1 MANLKEQGEIYM
13 DSMDWEILRA
23 LFKYKN
29 ITQTSKILRISQ
41 PAVTYRINKLEA
53 EFNVDI
59 INRNQKGVVF
69 TSPGEIIVKYALAMI
84 KDSQKLKEELINQE
98 NKVQGTLRLS
108 ASSIFSRYQL
118 PKILSEFS
126 QKYPLVEFDVNTGWS
141 EEVFKSVHNDYS
153 QVGILRGDYSFSSEK
168 IRLMTEKIYI
178 VSKNPISIDD
188 LPHLPR
194 IYYNTDTSLN
204 KLIDDWWIGRFVE
217 PSSIAIKVDNMET
230 SKEFVQHGLGFSIL
244 PDILLKNNQDLY
256 KIPCLDQNGNAMI
269 RNTDMILKEQYL
281 SNNVV
286 RAFYE
291 FMKERKLEFN

>member
-1 MANLKEQGEIYM
+1 M

-41 PAVTYRINKLEA
+41 PAVTYRINKLEE

-69 TSPGEIIVKYALAMI
+69 TSPGEIIVKYALSMI

-286 RAFYE
+286 RAFYD
-291 FMKERKLEFN
+291 FMKERKLEFD

>member
-1 MANLKEQGEIYM
+1 M

-41 PAVTYRINKLEA
+41 PAVTYRINKLEE

-69 TSPGEIIVKYALAMI
+69 TSPGEIIVKYALSMI

-178 VSKNPISIDD
+178 VSKHPISIDD

-291 FMKERKLEFN
+291 FMKERKLEFD

>member
-1 MANLKEQGEIYM
+1 M

-41 PAVTYRINKLEA
+41 PAVTYRINKLEE

-69 TSPGEIIVKYALAMI
+69 TSPGEIIVKYALSMI

-178 VSKNPISIDD
+178 VSKHPISIDD

-244 PDILLKNNQDLY
+244 PDILLKNNQDLH

-286 RAFYE
+286 RAFYD

>member
-1 MANLKEQGEIYM
+1 M

-41 PAVTYRINKLEA
+41 PAVTYRINKLEE

-69 TSPGEIIVKYALAMI
+69 TSPGEIIVKYALSMI

-153 QVGILRGDYSFSSEK
+153 QVGILRGDYSFSSKK

-178 VSKNPISIDD
+178 VSKHPISIDD

-244 PDILLKNNQDLY
+244 PDILLKNNQDLH

-286 RAFYE
+286 RAFYN
-291 FMKERKLEFN
+291 FMKERKLEFD

>member
-1 MANLKEQGEIYM
+1 M

-41 PAVTYRINKLEA
+41 PAVTYRINKLEE

-69 TSPGEIIVKYALAMI
+69 TSPGEIIVKYALSMI
-84 KDSQKLKEELINQE
+84 KYSQKLKEELINQE

-178 VSKNPISIDD
+178 VSKHPISIDD

-244 PDILLKNNQDLY
+244 PDILLKNNQDLH

-286 RAFYE
+286 RAFYN
-291 FMKERKLEFN
+291 FMKERKLEFD

>member
-1 MANLKEQGEIYM
+1 M

-41 PAVTYRINKLEA
+41 PAVTYRINKLEE

-69 TSPGEIIVKYALAMI
+69 TSPGEIIVKYALSMI
-84 KDSQKLKEELINQE
+84 KYSQKLKEELINQE

-178 VSKNPISIDD
+178 VSKHPISIDD

-291 FMKERKLEFN
+291 FMKERKLEFD

>member
-1 MANLKEQGEIYM
+1 M

-41 PAVTYRINKLEA
+41 PAVTYRINKLEE

-69 TSPGEIIVKYALAMI
+69 TSPGEIIVKYALSMI

-141 EEVFKSVHNDYS
+141 EEVFKSVHSDYS

-178 VSKNPISIDD
+178 VSKHPISIDD

-244 PDILLKNNQDLY
+244 PDILLKNNQDLH

-286 RAFYE
+286 RAFYN
-291 FMKERKLEFN
+291 FMKERKLEFD

>member
-1 MANLKEQGEIYM
+1 M

-41 PAVTYRINKLEA
+41 PAVTYRINKLEE

-69 TSPGEIIVKYALAMI
+69 TSPGEIIVKYALSMI

-141 EEVFKSVHNDYS
+141 EEVFKSVRNDYS

-178 VSKNPISIDD
+178 VSKHPISIDD

-244 PDILLKNNQDLY
+244 PDILLKNNQDLH

-286 RAFYE
+286 RAFYN
-291 FMKERKLEFN
+291 FMKERKLEFD

>member
-1 MANLKEQGEIYM
+1 M

>member
-1 MANLKEQGEIYM
+1 M

-41 PAVTYRINKLEA
+41 PAVTYRINKLEE

-69 TSPGEIIVKYALAMI
+69 TSPGEIIVKYALSMI

-178 VSKNPISIDD
+178 VSKHPISIDD

-230 SKEFVQHGLGFSIL
+230 SKEFVQHCLGFSIL
-244 PDILLKNNQDLY
+244 PDILLKNNQDLH

-286 RAFYE
+286 RAFYN
-291 FMKERKLEFN
+291 FMKERKLEFD

>member
-1 MANLKEQGEIYM
+1 M

-41 PAVTYRINKLEA
+41 PAVTYRINKLEE

-69 TSPGEIIVKYALAMI
+69 TSPGEIIVKYALSMI

-178 VSKNPISIDD
+178 VSKHPISIDD

-286 RAFYE
+286 RAFYD
-291 FMKERKLEFN
+291 FMKERKLEFD

>member
-1 MANLKEQGEIYM
+1 M

-41 PAVTYRINKLEA
+41 PAVTYRINKLEE

-69 TSPGEIIVKYALAMI
+69 TSPGEIIVKYALSMI

-178 VSKNPISIDD
+178 VSKHPISIDD

-286 RAFYE
+286 RAFYD

>member
-1 MANLKEQGEIYM
+1 M

-41 PAVTYRINKLEA
+41 PAVTYRINKLEE
-53 EFNVDI
+53 EFNVEI
-59 INRNQKGVVF
+59 ISRNKKGVVF
-69 TSPGEIIVKYALAMI
+69 TSPGEIIVKYALSMI

-98 NKVQGTLRLS
+98 DKVQGTLRLS

-168 IRLMTEKIYI
+168 IRLMSEKIYV

-244 PDILLKNNQDLY
+244 PDILLNKNKDLY
-256 KIPCLDQNGNAMI
+256 KIPCLDQNGNDII
-269 RNTDMILKEQYL
+269 RNTDMILKKQYL

-286 RAFYE
+286 RAFYD
-291 FMKERKLEFN
+291 FMKEQNLECE

>member
-1 MANLKEQGEIYM
+1 M

-41 PAVTYRINKLEA
+41 PAVTYRINKLEE

-69 TSPGEIIVKYALAMI
+69 TSPGEIIVKYALSMI

-178 VSKNPISIDD
+178 VSKHPISIDD

-286 RAFYE
+286 RAFYN
-291 FMKERKLEFN
+291 FMKERKLEFD

>member
-1 MANLKEQGEIYM
+1 M

-41 PAVTYRINKLEA
+41 PAVTYRINKLEE

-69 TSPGEIIVKYALAMI
+69 TSPGEIIVKYALSMI

-291 FMKERKLEFN
+291 FMKERKLEFD

>member
-1 MANLKEQGEIYM
+1 M

-41 PAVTYRINKLEA
+41 PAVTYRINKLEE

-69 TSPGEIIVKYALAMI
+69 TSPGEIIVKYALSMI

-178 VSKNPISIDD
+178 VSKHPISIDD

-244 PDILLKNNQDLY
+244 PDILLKNNQDLH

-286 RAFYE
+286 RAFYN
-291 FMKERKLEFN
+291 FMKERKLEFD